1 MNLQELVKPAS
12 IVCNA
17 DVSSKKRALEL
28 LAELLSSC
36 SGDSDALD
44 IFQHLTEREKLGSTG
59 LGHGVALPHARTS
72 NCSKAVGAFIKL
84 EQGIDFDSPDNV
96 ATDLLFALMVPEHYT
111 DEHLK
116 ILAGLA
122 GLFSDE
128 KFCNILRDC
137 TDSLEL
143 YRRLTG
149 LQVNSQAS

>member
-12 IVCNA
+12 VICNA
-17 DVSSKKRALEL
+17 DVGSKKRALEM
-28 LAELLSSC
+28 LAELLSS
-36 SGDSDALD
+36 SSDESDALE

-59 LGHGVALPHARTS
+59 LGHGVALPHARTG
-72 NCSKAVGAFIKL
+72 NCSKAVGAFVKL
-84 EQGIDFDSPDNV
+84 EQGIDFDSPDKL

-128 KFCNILRDC
+128 QFCDNLRAC
-137 TDSLEL
+137 TTDADL
-143 YRRLTG
+143 YKCITG
-149 LQVNSQAS
+149 WQLSSQAS